1 MIPYLN
7 FNYIYPPR
15 PEFKVAPEELHKFE
29 ENDYLAQPK
38 YNGSCCLVFT
48 NGDTCYV
55 YNRHKNILN
64 NVSTDID
71 FNQLAKSDHWY
82 VYAGEY
88 LNKSKI
94 GEHGTKLNDKFI
106 IWDLL
111 VWQDQY
117 LVGETL
123 ADRLI
128 LLEEEYP
135 SNRMRVTPEGVE
147 SYEHLCF
154 TNIENVLKAPA
165 YTCGFTKLFNQIIEV
180 DLYEGLVLKKAN
192 SKLNFGFNELNN
204 NDWQVK
210 CRKPTKIYKF

>member
-15 PEFKVAPEELHKFE
+15 PEFKVPPDELYKFE
-29 ENDYLAQPK
+29 GQEYLAQPK

-48 NGDTCYV
+48 NGEKCYV
-55 YNRHKNILN
+55 YNRHKNPMS
-64 NVSTDID
+64 NVSPNID
-71 FNQLAKSDHWY
+71 FNQLAKSNHWY

-88 LNKSKI
+88 LNKGKL
-94 GEHGTKLNDKFI
+94 GEDGTKLNDKFV
-106 IWDLL
+106 IWDVL

-135 SNRMRVTPEGVE
+135 SNRIRVSPDGVE

-154 TNIENVLKAPA
+154 TNVENVFKAPT
-165 YTCGFTKLFNQIIEV
+165 YTAGFTKLYNEIVEV
-180 DLYEGLVLKKAN
+180 DLYEGLVLKKAH

>member
-7 FNYIYPPR
+7 YNYIYPPR
-15 PEFKVAPEELHKFE
+15 PEFKVAPDELAKFE
-29 ENDYLAQPK
+29 GQEYLAQPK

-48 NGDTCYV
+48 NGEICYV
-55 YNRHKNILN
+55 YNRHKNPLS
-64 NVSTDID
+64 NVSPDID
-71 FNQLAKSDHWY
+71 FNQLAKSNHWY

-88 LNKSKI
+88 LNKGKL
-94 GEHGTKLNDKFI
+94 GENGTKLNDKFV
-106 IWDLL
+106 IWDVL
-111 VWQDQY
+111 VWQNQY

-135 SNRMRVTPEGVE
+135 SNRIRVTPEGVE

-154 TNIENVLKAPA
+154 TNIENIYKAPT
-165 YTCGFTKLFNQIIEV
+165 YTAGFTKLYNKIVEV
-180 DLYEGLVLKKAN
+180 DLYEGLVLKKAQ

-204 NDWQVK
+204 NDWQIK